1 MNVKK
6 INCRDVMNHIC
17 ESLGEE
23 LESQKCIEIKEHL
36 SDCPNFNVGSNY
48 QTEEKRL
55 RKLHFNVVYV
65 QAPSIVPIL
74 IGLQ

>member
-36 SDCPNFNVGSNY
+36 SDCPNCQHYFSSV
-48 QTEEKRL
+48 EK
-55 RKLHFNVVYV
+55 
-65 QAPSIVPIL
+65 
-74 IGLQ
+74 